1 MCDIKATDI
10 IHWQN
15 AMMELET
22 DKNTNISQDY
32 LKTLHNQL
40 SAIFNYAVRFY
51 DLKRIQ
57 LDKLE
62 IWEEEEKKEMQFLDK
77 KKNI

>member
-22 DKNTNISQDY
+22 DKNTNFSQDY

-51 DLKRIQ
+51 DLKKNPARQ
-57 LDKLE
+57 VGNMGR
-62 IWEEEEKKEMQFLDK
+62 EEKKKCNFGQ
-77 KKNI
+77 KKNF